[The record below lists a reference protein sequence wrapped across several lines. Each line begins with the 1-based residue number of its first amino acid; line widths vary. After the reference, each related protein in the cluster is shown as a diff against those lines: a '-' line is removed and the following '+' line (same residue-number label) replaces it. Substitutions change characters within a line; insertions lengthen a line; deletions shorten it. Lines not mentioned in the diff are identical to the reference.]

1 MKRKNRFVMNKT
13 RRTSN
18 KMKKTFGTVI
28 GVIIIGLSYGVIFIV
43 GLENTNKLHEGTSSR
58 EIQRR
63 NLEYHESMVCKMG
76 NTIKMEVAPKEAEGL
91 GSKLIHLDDELTAQE
106 NSVVEPK
113 TITEPEEVSVTRA
126 NALQK
131 SGQERDLP
139 IQTVDKKEES
149 QNSFSDDEILLFQ
162 KTVFAEVGVL
172 SEKAQKGVASV
183 ILNRIKMSE
192 YPDDLHDVIFEK
204 NQFSTA
210 VDGQICFWYWPD
222 NTTSYLKEVEEGDIT
237 DEVRN
242 SVEAAI
248 NGDNPIGDF
257 TGFYAPKWMS
267 AEMLYLYET
276 EGLYSPNWPRDE
288 NGNVI
293 DGEYYNPVKIDGETV
308 YRRVIVI
315 DGTVFHG
322 KW

>member
-1 MKRKNRFVMNKT
+1 MKRKNRFVMSKT

-18 KMKKTFGTVI
+18 KMKEFFGLL
-28 GVIIIGLSYGVIFIV
+28 IIGLVYGVIFIV
-43 GLENTNKLHEGTSSR
+43 GLKNTNELHEGTSSR

-76 NTIKMEVAPKEAEGL
+76 NSIKMEVAPKEEEGL
-91 GSKLIHLDDELTAQE
+91 GSKLIHLDDELSVQAEPVVKTENVAVATA
-106 NSVVEPK
+106 S
-113 TITEPEEVSVTRA
+113 IS
-126 NALQK
+126 QK
-131 SGQERDLP
+131 SGQEIALP
-139 IQTVDKKEES
+139 IKTLDKKEKS
-149 QNSFSDDEILLFQ
+149 QNSFSDDEILLLQ
-162 KTVFAEVGVL
+162 KTVFAEMGYC
-172 SEKAQKGVASV
+172 SEDAQKGVASV

-192 YPDDLHDVIFEK
+192 YPDDLYDVIFAK

-210 VDGQICFWYWPD
+210 VDGEICFWYWPD

-242 SVEAAI
+242 SVEEAI

-257 TGFYAPKWMS
+257 SCFFTPKWMS
-267 AEMLYLYET
+267 AKKLAIYE
-276 EGLYSPNWPRDE
+276 EAGFYSPNWPKDE

-293 DGEYYNPVKIDGETV
+293 DGVYENSVEIDGRQI
-308 YRRVIVI
+308 YRKVIAI

-322 KW
+322 EW